1 MLMEPETLDVFDLHD
16 FDIEGEMLVIY
27 AGGKPRLAY
36 RRHMGD
42 RWSPQI
48 RPDTPQNTQSP

>member
-1 MLMEPETLDVFDLHD
+1 MEPETLDVFDLHD